1 MKSPQ
6 GTATIKAN
14 GGKCP
19 EGVKFIDYGNPHGKG
34 APADYDDTLAGVDG
48 AISEQMG
55 KINGSAH
62 KSRNP

>member
-1 MKSPQ
+1 MKNPK

-19 EGVKFIDYGNPHGKG
+19 EGVKFIEYSDPHGVG
-34 APADYDDTLAGVDG
+34 APADYDDTLSGVDG
-48 AISEQMG
+48 AISEQMSQI
-55 KINGSAH
+55 KRAH